1 MIEGVGYRRMEFDKL
16 EKEKKLVIYLSRLT
30 FSDEIVAEARGIL
43 EDKNMNWFEFYKFTM
58 YHKVM
63 SLCWRNINI
72 LFPNI
77 FQPKYIS
84 DIVNGVYLT
93 IMERNK
99 LYQTEIERVR
109 CALNANGITVIPVK
123 GAYLIPAMYKDY
135 GIRYSGDA
143 DFLIKYDDLIGA
155 EKIVKELGYIKG
167 TYCPKNGTINP
178 ISRAEEIKWKSF
190 MSNDHPLLKHSDTKL
205 FPVYKLDFRY
215 ALDDNLSKKPIE
227 EILNT
232 YVSNGKK
239 TKVAH
244 YLIHLCT
251 HFYDEAKHSVDILLA
266 KDLNIIK
273 LCDIREYV
281 IQFSSCED
289 LDELVC
295 FAKKYGVERQ
305 VYYTMFFLDILYADG
320 YEKRVMA
327 KLGIENDFFLYTF
340 GENTHKDDQVI
351 SIGIFERLF
360 ACGNMVGLVKTS
372 GVFDA

>member
-1 MIEGVGYRRMEFDKL
+1 MEIDKL

-30 FSDEIVAEARGIL
+30 FSDEIIAKVRGIV

-63 SLCWRNINI
+63 SLCWRNITT
-72 LFPNI
+72 LFPDV

-84 DIVNGVYLT
+84 DIINGVYLS

-99 LYQTEIERVR
+99 LYQSEVERVR
-109 CALNANGITVIPVK
+109 RALSANGITVIPVK
-123 GAYLIPAMYKDY
+123 GAYLIPAMYKDF

-143 DFLIKYDDLIGA
+143 DFLIKYDELKGA

-167 TYCPKNGTINP
+167 TYCPKDGTIKP
-178 ISRAEEIKWKSF
+178 ISRAEDIKWKSF
-190 MSNDHPLLKHSDTKL
+190 MSNDYPLLKRSETNL

-215 ALDDNLSKKPIE
+215 ALDDNLSRKPIE
-227 EILNT
+227 EIVDT
-232 YVSNGKK
+232 YISNGNK

-273 LCDIREYV
+273 LCDIREYI
-281 IQFSSCED
+281 IQFSSSED

-295 FAKKYGVERQ
+295 FSKKYGFERQ
-305 VYYTMFFLDILYADG
+305 VYYTMFFLDILYAD
-320 YEKRVMA
+320 KKKKKVMA
-327 KLGIENDFFLYTF
+327 KLGIEDDFFLYTI
-340 GENTHKDDQVI
+340 GENTRKDDQIV
-351 SIGIFERLF
+351 SKGILERLF
-360 ACGNMVGLVKTS
+360 ACGNMVGIIGTS